1 MFPDFFF
8 MIFSSRSYLI
18 IIVNQNELA
27 SGMGLICRLQ
37 SRLELVSWCPLLIGS
52 PEETLLPRVK
62 MVSLQ
67 LKEITVWDVSLR
79 FKTGEWLLSSIF
91 AIKIETEIPS
101 EFS

>member
-1 MFPDFFF
+1 

-27 SGMGLICRLQ
+27 SGMGLICRPAQ
-37 SRLELVSWCPLLIGS
+37 SRLELVSWCPLLISS

-91 AIKIETEIPS
+91 AIKIETKIPS